1 MAISGKFTHLLAVS
15 GGADSMAMLHMMR
28 NTPNI
33 MVAHVNHQ
41 LRPDSNLDALLVD
54 AFCADHNIP
63 CVHDVLLHPPK
74 TGIEAWARNKRYAF
88 FQALMLVYNI
98 PTLITAH
105 NANDQA
111 ETVIMRI
118 IRGTGIKGL
127 RGIHAT
133 NPALQRP
140 LLGMTKPEIYEYC
153 KTNNV
158 PFREDST
165 NTDTKYFRNKVRHTM
180 MDGVD
185 LNSLCRIASLAES
198 VYPKI
203 MCMAKELYDP
213 FITKQNNVIT
223 ITGAPTFDDLGYM
236 YFTELFNDWFP
247 LTGGIYDRIKSTDIK
262 LRKFNITK
270 SIMCEKM
277 VDKIEIRRLII

>member
-41 LRPDSNLDALLVD
+41 LRPDSNLDARLVD
-54 AFCADHNIP
+54 KFCKEHNIP
-63 CVHDVLLHPPK
+63 CMHDVLLHPPK
-74 TGIEAWARNKRYAF
+74 TGIEAWARKKRYAF
-88 FQALMLVYNI
+88 FNALMLIYKI
-98 PTLITAH
+98 PILMTAH

-127 RGIHAT
+127 RGIHET

-140 LLGMTKPEIYEYC
+140 LLGMTKQEINAYC

-158 PFREDST
+158 PYREDST

-185 LNSLCRIASLAES
+185 INSLCRIASLAES

-203 MCMAKELYDP
+203 MLMANELYNP
-213 FITKQNNVIT
+213 YVTKSQNKIT
-223 ITGAPTFDDLGYM
+223 ITGTPEFNDLGYM
-236 YFTELFNDWFP
+236 YFSELFSEWFS
-247 LTGGIYDRIKSTDIK
+247 LTAPIYDRIRSTNPGLRIFSITQHITCTKIK
-262 LRKFNITK
+262 
-270 SIMCEKM
+270 
-277 VDKIEIRRLII
+277 DKIEFTRTSV